1 MKSLFF
7 LLMAICTGMCTLSAQ
22 QLKADYSVSATQV
35 NVVALQLSD
44 NSTVQASGNE
54 EVRVKSSLFA
64 SGKVWGWKFPANRP
78 PLKIM
83 HHVSG
88 DTLYIST
95 PDQFCPGIVG
105 ISTYS
110 ESLDNTISIP
120 SGKKLII
127 HGSGN
132 LSIEDNFS
140 RVEQSGSGTVSLAVN
155 MTELSGLEC
164 KARVRLFID
173 GKVKS
178 GEYELNGRGSEHY
191 ELNADVIKVKFQK
204 L

>member
-1 MKSLFF
+1 MKILFF
-7 LLMAICTGMCTLSAQ
+7 LFMAVCTGITTLSAQ
-22 QLKADYSVSATQV
+22 QLKADYSVSATQF
-35 NVVALQLSD
+35 NVVVLQLSG

-64 SGKVWGWKFPANRP
+64 SGKVWGWKFPADRP

-83 HHVSG
+83 QHVSG

-95 PDQFCPGIVG
+95 PEQFHPAVVG

-110 ESLDNTISIP
+110 ESIDNMISTP
-120 SGKKLII
+120 SDRNVII

-132 LSIEDNFS
+132 LNIEDNFS
-140 RVEQSGSGTVSLAVN
+140 RVEQSGSGTVSLDVSMTAVG
-155 MTELSGLEC
+155 GLKC
-164 KARVRLFID
+164 KARQRLVID

-178 GEYELNGRGSEHY
+178 GEYELNGKGSEHY
-191 ELNADVIKVKFQK
+191 QLNADVIKVNFK
-204 L
+204 

>member
-1 MKSLFF
+1 MKTLFF
-7 LLMAICTGMCTLSAQ
+7 LLMAVCTGMCTLSAQ
-22 QLKADYSVSATQV
+22 QLKADYSVPAAQF
-35 NVVALQLSD
+35 NVVVLELTG
-44 NSTVQASGNE
+44 NSAVLASRNE

-64 SGKVWGWKFPANRP
+64 RGKVWGWKFPADKP
-78 PLKIM
+78 PLRIL

-95 PDQFCPGIVG
+95 PDQFHPAVVG

-127 HGSGN
+127 HGSEN

-140 RVEQSGSGTVSLAVN
+140 RVEQSGSGTVSLSVS
-155 MTELSGLEC
+155 MTEVSGLKC
-164 KARVRLFID
+164 KARVRLLID
-173 GKVKS
+173 GKLKS
-178 GEYELNGRGSEHY
+178 GEYELNGKGLEHY
-191 ELNADVIKVKFQK
+191 QLNADVIKVNFK
-204 L
+204 

>member
-1 MKSLFF
+1 MKILFF
-7 LLMAICTGMCTLSAQ
+7 LLMAVCTGMCTLSAQ
-22 QLKADYSVSATQV
+22 QLKADYSVPAAQF
-35 NVVALQLSD
+35 NVVVLGLSG
-44 NSTVQASGNE
+44 NSAVQASGNE

-64 SGKVWGWKFPANRP
+64 SGKVWGWKFPAERP

-88 DTLYIST
+88 DTLYINT
-95 PDQFCPGIVG
+95 PGQFHPAVVG

-127 HGSGN
+127 HGSVN

-140 RVEQSGSGTVSLAVN
+140 RVEQSDSGTVSLTVSRTAV
-155 MTELSGLEC
+155 SGLKC
-164 KARVRLFID
+164 KARKQLLID

-178 GEYELNGRGSEHY
+178 GEYELNGAGSGHY
-191 ELNADVIKVKFQK
+191 QLNADVIKVNFK
-204 L
+204 